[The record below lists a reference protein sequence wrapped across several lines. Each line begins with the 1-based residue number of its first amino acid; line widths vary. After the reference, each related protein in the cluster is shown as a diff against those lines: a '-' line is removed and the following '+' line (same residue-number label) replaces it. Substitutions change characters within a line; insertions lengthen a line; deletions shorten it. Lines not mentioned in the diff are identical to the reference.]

1 MHKNLHQKHAI
12 FSNWEKKRND
22 KMNFF
27 QATSD
32 IIQTAAQLKRMRECL
47 FSEETQHKNTDL
59 LMDYIHFHILHKTT
73 C

>member
-1 MHKNLHQKHAI
+1 
-12 FSNWEKKRND
+12 
-22 KMNFF
+22 MNFF